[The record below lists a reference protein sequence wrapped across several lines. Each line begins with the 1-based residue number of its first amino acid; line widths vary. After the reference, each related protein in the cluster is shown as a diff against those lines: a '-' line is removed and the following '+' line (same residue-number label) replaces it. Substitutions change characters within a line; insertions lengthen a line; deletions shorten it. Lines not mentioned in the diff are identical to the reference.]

1 MTKAELE
8 AGLAAVAAGDSN
20 ALAELYRAYYQPVF
34 LLAASLTGDAA
45 LAEDTVQEVFLT
57 VQTCA
62 GRYRPAPTGGRGCS
76 ASPAMWPAGS
86 CGAPTT
92 TRWTRRS
99 PTPCPRPA
107 GRKPAAWRPCSSAKR
122 CGCSPPGEYPVV
134 VLHVFAG
141 LKLTEIARYLDIPY
155 GTVLWR
161 YSEGKKKLKR
171 YYEQLDKGER
181 RETHVG

>member
-99 PTPCPRPA
+99 PTPCPRA
-107 GRKPAAWRPCSSAKR
+107 GGTETGCLETMLVGEALRVLSA
-122 CGCSPPGEYPVV
+122 GEYPVV

-161 YSEGKKKLKR
+161 YSEAKKKLKR

>member
-62 GRYRPAPTGGRGCS
+62 GRYRPA
-76 ASPAMWPAGS
+76 
-86 CGAPTT
+86 
-92 TRWTRRS
+92 
-99 PTPCPRPA
+99 
-107 GRKPAAWRPCSSAKR
+107 KR
-122 CGCSPPGEYPVV
+122 CGCSPPANTPWW
-134 VLHVFAG
+134 FFTCSPA
-141 LKLTEIARYLDIPY
+141 
-155 GTVLWR
+155 
-161 YSEGKKKLKR
+161 
-171 YYEQLDKGER
+171 
-181 RETHVG
+181 

>member
-62 GRYRPAPTGGRGCS
+62 GRYRPGT
-76 ASPAMWPAGS
+76 
-86 CGAPTT
+86 
-92 TRWTRRS
+92 
-99 PTPCPRPA
+99 
-107 GRKPAAWRPCSSAKR
+107 KPAAWRPCSSAKR
-122 CGCSPPGEYPVV
+122 CGCSPPANTPWW
-134 VLHVFAG
+134 FFTCSPA
-141 LKLTEIARYLDIPY
+141 
-155 GTVLWR
+155 
-161 YSEGKKKLKR
+161 
-171 YYEQLDKGER
+171 
-181 RETHVG
+181 

>member
-1 MTKAELE
+1 MARWQLRRAHYDTMDEEEPDALP
-8 AGLAAVAAGDSN
+8 AAGGTETGCLETMLVGE
-20 ALAELYRAYYQPVF
+20 ALRVL
-34 LLAASLTGDAA
+34 
-45 LAEDTVQEVFLT
+45 
-57 VQTCA
+57 
-62 GRYRPAPTGGRGCS
+62 S
-76 ASPAMWPAGS
+76 A
-86 CGAPTT
+86 
-92 TRWTRRS
+92 
-99 PTPCPRPA
+99 
-107 GRKPAAWRPCSSAKR
+107 
-122 CGCSPPGEYPVV
+122 GEYPVV

>member
-62 GRYRPAPTGGRGCS
+62 G
-76 ASPAMWPAGS
+76 
-86 CGAPTT
+86 
-92 TRWTRRS
+92 
-99 PTPCPRPA
+99 
-107 GRKPAAWRPCSSAKR
+107 PCSSAKR
-122 CGCSPPGEYPVV
+122 CGCSPPANTPWW
-134 VLHVFAG
+134 FFTCSPA
-141 LKLTEIARYLDIPY
+141 
-155 GTVLWR
+155 
-161 YSEGKKKLKR
+161 
-171 YYEQLDKGER
+171 
-181 RETHVG
+181 

>member
-1 MTKAELE
+1 MTKPALE
-8 AGLAAVAAGDSN
+8 AGLAAVAAGDST

-62 GRYRPAPTGGRGCS
+62 GRYRPGTNGRAWLFGV
-76 ASPAMWPAGS
+76 
-86 CGAPTT
+86 
-92 TRWTRRS
+92 TRNVARWQLRRAHYDTMDEEE
-99 PTPCPRPA
+99 PDA
-107 GRKPAAWRPCSSAKR
+107 LPAAGWTETGCLETMLVGEALRVLSA
-122 CGCSPPGEYPVV
+122 GEYPVV

-171 YYEQLDKGER
+171 YYKQLDKGER

>member
-34 LLAASLTGDAA
+34 LLAATLTGDAA

-62 GRYRPAPTGGRGCS
+62 GRYRPGTNGRAWLFGVTRNV
-76 ASPAMWPAGS
+76 ARWQLRRAHYDTMDEEE
-86 CGAPTT
+86 PTT
-92 TRWTRRS
+92 
-99 PTPCPRPA
+99 CPRPA

-122 CGCSPPGEYPVV
+122 CGCSPP
-134 VLHVFAG
+134 AN
-141 LKLTEIARYLDIPY
+141 IPWWFF
-155 GTVLWR
+155 TC
-161 YSEGKKKLKR
+161 SPA
-171 YYEQLDKGER
+171 
-181 RETHVG
+181 

>member
-8 AGLAAVAAGDSN
+8 AGLAAVAAGDPN

-62 GRYRPAPTGGRGCS
+62 GRYRPGTNGRAWLFGVTRNVARWQLRRAHYDTMDEEEPDDLPATGGTETGCLETMLVGEALRVLS
-76 ASPAMWPAGS
+76 A
-86 CGAPTT
+86 
-92 TRWTRRS
+92 
-99 PTPCPRPA
+99 
-107 GRKPAAWRPCSSAKR
+107 
-122 CGCSPPGEYPVV
+122 GEYPVV